1 MRIAL
6 MLSLLVGS
14 LARADCTG
22 LLDYQHPLLR
32 SDQRVSFCE
41 RFTGKVL
48 LVVNTASRCGFTPQF
63 EGLEALYQTYR
74 EQGLEIVGFPS
85 NDFRQEYAAAE
96 QTAKV
101 CYVNYG
107 VTFTMLESSSVTGTE
122 ANGFFRSL
130 IGGGAAEPRW
140 NFYKYLIDRN
150 GQFVKSFPSQVRPTS
165 PELVE
170 ALKPLL

>member
-6 MLSLLVGS
+6 MLSLVVSSLV
-14 LARADCTG
+14 RADCTG

-122 ANGFFRSL
+122 ANEFFRAL
-130 IGGGAAEPRW
+130 MGGGAAEPRW